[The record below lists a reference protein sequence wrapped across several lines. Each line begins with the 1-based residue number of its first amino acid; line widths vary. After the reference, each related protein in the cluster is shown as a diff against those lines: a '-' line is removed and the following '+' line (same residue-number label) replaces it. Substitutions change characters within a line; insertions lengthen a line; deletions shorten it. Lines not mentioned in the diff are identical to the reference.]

1 MLRKIKNTI
10 LTICFGILLY
20 FYCILTF
27 YTLPN
32 IETNKNTEEK
42 ELINPIEITPEIVIV
57 EEEKEEKTSAKEKYK
72 KTGAKVNHH

>member
-1 MLRKIKNTI
+1 MLQKIKNTI

-42 ELINPIEITPEIVIV
+42 EPINQIEVMPEVVMI
-57 EEEKEEKTSAKEKYK
+57 EEEKPISASLKLNDEDIF
-72 KTGAKVNHH
+72 GLHHFF